1 MPPRARSQEV
11 IRHWRILRQLWE
23 SKYGRTVQQLA
34 DDVSIGKRTIQRD
47 IVALQEAGFPLEQRE
62 RGDRLVWTLNR
73 DAFTSLIAAG
83 LTLPE
88 LCALYFSRALLE
100 YLTGTFFQKDL
111 QTAFAKFEDCLT
123 PAQQEY
129 LDQFPKIVSA
139 KPEPKKKAP
148 VGVPAFVGRLIAAA
162 LDNRPIT
169 MTYDSRSSR
178 KVKAYAA
185 EPYGVVYGLGGL
197 YLVAFVPAYQ
207 ELRLFAVERIK
218 KLSVGEGR
226 FTPSSAAQQKIASL
240 GDSLGI
246 NLGGRAEPVAI
257 EFQPEAAPYV
267 LEREFHASQ
276 SVETSEDGRVILKMK
291 VVVDWGLTA
300 WVMGFGPRARVLT
313 PRRLAQQVF
322 EQVEEMRDIYAPKI
336 PLDVPT
342 AKKPSAG
349 QGGLPFK
356 K

>member
-1 MPPRARSQEV
+1 MFRVGSDPGRAGPLPPRARSQEV
-11 IRHWRILRQLWE
+11 IRQWRILRQLWE
-23 SKYGRTVQQLA
+23 SKYGRTVQQMA
-34 DDVSIGKRTIQRD
+34 DDVGIGKRTIQRD
-47 IVALQEAGFPLEQRE
+47 VVALQEAGFPLEQKP

-111 QTAFAKFEDCLT
+111 QSAFAKFEDCLT

-148 VGVPAFVGRLIAAA
+148 ADVPGLVGRLIAAA
-162 LDNRPIT
+162 LENRPVT

-178 KVKAYAA
+178 RIKSYAA
-185 EPYGVVYGLGGL
+185 EPYGVVYGHGGL
-197 YLVAFVPAYQ
+197 YLVAHVPAYRD
-207 ELRLFAVERIK
+207 LRLFAVERIK
-218 KLSVGEGR
+218 KLNVGEGH
-226 FTPSSAAQQKIASL
+226 FTPSGAAQQKIASL

-246 NLGGRAEPVAI
+246 NLGGRPEPVAI

-267 LEREFHASQ
+267 LEREFHPSQ
-276 SVETSEDGRVILKMK
+276 SLEQSEDGRVILRMR

-300 WVMGFGPRARVLT
+300 WVMGFGPRARVLS
-313 PRRLAQQVF
+313 PRRLAQQVY
-322 EQVEEMRDIYAPKI
+322 EQVEEMRDIYAPRI
-336 PLDVPT
+336 PLD
-342 AKKPSAG
+342 
-349 QGGLPFK
+349 
-356 K
+356 

>member
-1 MPPRARSQEV
+1 M
-11 IRHWRILRQLWE
+11 
-23 SKYGRTVQQLA
+23 
-34 DDVSIGKRTIQRD
+34 
-47 IVALQEAGFPLEQRE
+47 
-62 RGDRLVWTLNR
+62 
-73 DAFTSLIAAG
+73 
-83 LTLPE
+83 TLPE

-111 QTAFAKFEDCLT
+111 QTAFEKFEDCLT

-178 KVKAYAA
+178 KVKAYVA

-276 SVETSEDGRVILKMK
+276 SVETTEDGRVILKMK